1 MYFARSHRFW
11 KHGLSENTQAVW
23 RP

>member
-1 MYFARSHRFW
+1 MYFAHSYRFW